1 MSTVTTSR
9 GEVFQLGPERG
20 SSGDTDTHTSHVN
33 AHTSSET
40 ITAGVLT
47 AKHMQVSDM
56 GGYSSG
62 LPDGLVSEYATV
74 TEELDVIDGA
84 RIIVQPSE
92 DANTPVIYVG
102 QAGEASTQPVQEAGI
117 VIALKHDEVI
127 LNAKKGM
134 VLKGLSQISE
144 NVHARDTVEAKVGN
158 FWGKCKCTTLFA
170 GVIRPPASNTTVRV
184 VGNLEVRGTIK
195 AQDQEITGTTKVPRK
210 HTGDQLN
217 VETLTVG
224 DDSLY
229 IGLMRRSYDRAS
241 HKPVTH
247 ILKRQIPA
255 FLVAKGFT
263 LGDIPGPFTVDN
275 MTINNWVTLAQDYLK
290 DTSVEIDTVFP
301 AATTADWEDYVDPIS
316 VDLDAAEVEID
327 DHETRIT
334 ALEAAGV
341 TIVEN
346 LVDNNNID
354 ILSTDKIVLVKHDE
368 KQGITC
374 TMPASG
380 MTHGQIISIK
390 NAQFGDGS
398 NQDGFGGIDYRI
410 TVRPAQNQTPAH
422 TIDFGFTNLT
432 LNASGDAPGGDLSGV
447 NEACRLMWENNAKSW
462 IALNDAY

>member
-20 SSGDTDTHTSHVN
+20 SSTGTHTVSESHAN

-40 ITAGVLT
+40 ISASILS
-47 AKHMQVSDM
+47 AKHIQISDM
-56 GGYSSG
+56 GGYSSA

-92 DANTPVIYVG
+92 DVNTPVIYVG
-102 QAGEASTQPVQEAGI
+102 QAGEDSTLQPVQEAGI

-134 VLKGLSQISE
+134 ILKGLSQISD

-184 VGNLEVRGTIK
+184 VGNLEVRGTFK
-195 AQDQEITGTTKVPRK
+195 AQDQEITGSTKAPRK
-210 HTGDQLN
+210 HTGDHVN
-217 VETLTVG
+217 VDTITVG
-224 DDSLY
+224 GDSLY
-229 IGLMRRSYDRAS
+229 VGLMRRSYDRAT

-255 FLVAKGFT
+255 FLVAKGFA

-290 DTSVEIDTVFP
+290 DTASRSTRSFRP
-301 AATTADWEDYVDPIS
+301 PRLQTGRTTS
-316 VDLDAAEVEID
+316 
-327 DHETRIT
+327 TRSAWT
-334 ALEAAGV
+334 
-341 TIVEN
+341 
-346 LVDNNNID
+346 
-354 ILSTDKIVLVKHDE
+354 
-368 KQGITC
+368 
-374 TMPASG
+374 
-380 MTHGQIISIK
+380 
-390 NAQFGDGS
+390 
-398 NQDGFGGIDYRI
+398 
-410 TVRPAQNQTPAH
+410 
-422 TIDFGFTNLT
+422 
-432 LNASGDAPGGDLSGV
+432 
-447 NEACRLMWENNAKSW
+447 
-462 IALNDAY
+462 